1 MESVSLLLVLS
12 IFEVLLL
19 TLVQRIQVTLGCWIF
34 IASQSLSMVL
44 PKIGLCNVSLLISY
58 WEWDETQRCFMNFML
73 LLLLLDNSL
82 NISRLLKITAKKTNF
97 RGMLQKLFICT
108 DNAKSMRTRWKQ
120 MCVCINISGLFT
132 PALDWARQLCSSHD
146 GLVQDRENQL
156 YCSD

>member
-120 MCVCINISGLFT
+120 MCVYKYLRTVHTSPWLSQTAVLIS
-132 PALDWARQLCSSHD
+132 W
-146 GLVQDRENQL
+146 
-156 YCSD
+156 